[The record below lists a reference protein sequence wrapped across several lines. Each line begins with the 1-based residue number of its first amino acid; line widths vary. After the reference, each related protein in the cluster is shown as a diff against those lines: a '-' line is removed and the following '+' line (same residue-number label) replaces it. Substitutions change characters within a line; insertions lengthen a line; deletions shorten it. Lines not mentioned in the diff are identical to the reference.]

1 MKKIALLF
9 CGFAAVALCS
19 CGKKAEEQVEETPM
33 DSVEVVVDSIIE
45 EVIDTP
51 VVEEVVEVVETVAKP
66 AKKAAPAPGSAGELK
81 LYDTDPRDAALI
93 MAIVADHLG
102 KPLNELRFKSIKE
115 VK

>member
-1 MKKIALLF
+1 MGAITIADAALIAVTGYIVDFAGIVLLMLVIM
-9 CGFAAVALCS
+9 AV
-19 CGKKAEEQVEETPM
+19 GKFFT
-33 DSVEVVVDSIIE
+33 S
-45 EVIDTP
+45 
-51 VVEEVVEVVETVAKP
+51 
-66 AKKAAPAPGSAGELK
+66 KKAAEEKAAAAASAAEAVTVSAPSPKADPAPGSAGELM